1 VFFEKWVGSKNELT
15 AKKILFGPKKSKVLR
30 AVFGVLLVLPN

>member
-1 VFFEKWVGSKNELT
+1 MGGANTGLT

-30 AVFGVLLVLPN
+30 AFFGVLLVLPN

>member
-1 VFFEKWVGSKNELT
+1 MYGANKDLT

-30 AVFGVLLVLPN
+30 AIFGVLLVLPN